1 MVFQRSIAAASLLL
15 AAAPALAEPAP
26 PPAAVASPPVPAPEC
41 DQPADAPE
49 IVVCG
54 RSDDAQYRLPSP
66 DGFDPRGLIDSVSR
80 ERNRLMDVGAA
91 GIHSCSAVGPGGWTG
106 CDLRRWRHA
115 HEQRAGITQEQPNAV
130 TFGPVAIGAIK
141 R

>member
-1 MVFQRSIAAASLLL
+1 
-15 AAAPALAEPAP
+15 
-26 PPAAVASPPVPAPEC
+26 VPAPEC